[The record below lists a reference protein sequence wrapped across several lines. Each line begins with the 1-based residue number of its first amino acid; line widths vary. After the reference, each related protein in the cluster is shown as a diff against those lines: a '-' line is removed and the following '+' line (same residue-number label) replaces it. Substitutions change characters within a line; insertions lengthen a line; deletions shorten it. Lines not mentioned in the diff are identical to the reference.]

1 MSSPKPKTGSEVPVS
16 EAINPL
22 NLISY
27 PEGSIVSQTI
37 VSRETGNV
45 TLFASDETQGL
56 SEHTAPFDA
65 LVLVL
70 EGEVEGEVEG
80 AVDSKRLRAKPGDV
94 VLMPASSACPESH
107 HQVQNV
113 TDNDSFMTEEMN

>member
-16 EAINPL
+16 EAISLL

-27 PEGSIVSQTI
+27 QQGSIVSRTI

-45 TLFASDETQGL
+45 TLFAFDETQGL

-65 LVLVL
+65 LAQVL
-70 EGEVEGEVEG
+70 EGEVEV
-80 AVDSKRLRAKPGDV
+80 AVDRKPLIAKPGDI
-94 VLMPASSACPESH
+94 VLMPAH
-107 HQVQNV
+107 HPHALKAI
-113 TDNDSFMTEEMN
+113 TKFKMLLTMIRS

>member
-16 EAINPL
+16 EAISLL

-27 PEGSIVSQTI
+27 QEGSIVSRTI

-45 TLFASDETQGL
+45 TLFAFDEAQGL

-65 LVLVL
+65 LVQVL
-70 EGEVEGEVEG
+70 EGEVEV
-80 AVDSKRLRAKPGDV
+80 AVDSKPLRATPGDI
-94 VLMPASSACPESH
+94 VLMPAH
-107 HQVQNV
+107 HPHALKA
-113 TDNDSFMTEEMN
+113 TTKFKMLLTMIRS